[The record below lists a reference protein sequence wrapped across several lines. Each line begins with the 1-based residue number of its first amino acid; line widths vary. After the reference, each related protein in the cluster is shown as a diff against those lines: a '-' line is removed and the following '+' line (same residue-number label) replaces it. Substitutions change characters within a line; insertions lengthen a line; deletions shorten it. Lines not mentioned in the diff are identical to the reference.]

1 MCMEWSTAVMTTV
14 VLTEVLASSL
24 FLQCV
29 L

>member
-1 MCMEWSTAVMTTV
+1 MEWSTAVMTTV